1 MPDGGIGIGE
11 DLDCST
17 GPAALTRNVML
28 SDFKMAL
35 ETLWLDPTL
44 VMSACTLP
52 RDCSGGVSLLLHS
65 EASPRFRGFRTVGT
79 AGVSSGSDLDDDRTR
94 AGCGEEGG
102 VEVGDSTVR

>member
-17 GPAALTRNVML
+17 GPAALKRNVML
-28 SDFKMAL
+28 SDRRMAL
-35 ETLWLDPTL
+35 ESLWLDPTL
-44 VMSACTLP
+44 VTSACTPP
-52 RDCSGGVSLLLHS
+52 RDCSGGVFDLLHS
-65 EASPRFRGFRTVGT
+65 EESLLRMRGFRTVGT
-79 AGVSSGSDLDDDRTR
+79 TGVSSDWGDDSTR

>member
-28 SDFKMAL
+28 SDRRMAL

-44 VMSACTLP
+44 VASACTLL
-52 RDCSGGVSLLLHS
+52 RDCSGVSVLLHS
-65 EASPRFRGFRTVGT
+65 EASPRLRGFRTVGT
-79 AGVSSGSDLDDDRTR
+79 AGVSSGSDWGDDSTR

-102 VEVGDSTVR
+102 VEVGDSTVRS

>member
-1 MPDGGIGIGE
+1 
-11 DLDCST
+11 
-17 GPAALTRNVML
+17 ML

-44 VMSACTLP
+44 VTSACTLP
-52 RDCSGGVSLLLHS
+52 RNCFRGGVLLHS

-79 AGVSSGSDLDDDRTR
+79 TGVSSGSDWGDDSTR

-102 VEVGDSTVR
+102 VEVGDSTVRF